1 MRWQVLAALTNGW
14 LWLLAVLAAVV
25 LVIGSA
31 PIWFALTS
39 GAAVLLGGATVQG
52 AVEWRAA
59 RRARLPGSQRPEL
72 DTGAPVRSGE
82 ARAVIARAEAAAARA
97 AQTRSEDRDAPAD
110 ILAGAEVATTGA
122 VSTLHDLGRQV
133 DRLEAAIGGVRVHD
147 VQAELASVE
156 HNLATDRAASPE
168 LAEQR
173 RAIADG
179 LRAQLEVY
187 RRLAEQRQLVL
198 ARMRSAAIGLEG
210 LAVRLGEIGAL
221 YSAQGQDTTA
231 DDDLRAVAT
240 EMDDLRVGLQEAER
254 TLRQTLRNLG

>member
-25 LVIGSA
+25 LVIGNA

-39 GAAVLLGGATVQG
+39 GAAVLAGGATVQG

-59 RRARLPGSQRPEL
+59 KRARLPGAQRPVL
-72 DTGAPVRSGE
+72 DGGTPVRSGE

-97 AQTRSEDRDAPAD
+97 RQIRAADQDAPAD

-122 VSTLHDLGRQV
+122 VATLHDLGRQV
-133 DRLEAAIGGVRVHD
+133 DRLDDAIGGVRVHD
-147 VQAELASVE
+147 VQGELATVE
-156 HNLATDRAASPE
+156 HNLATDRTASSE
-168 LAEQR
+168 LTEQR

-179 LRAQLEVY
+179 LRAQLEAY
-187 RRLAEQRQLVL
+187 RRLAEQRTLVL
-198 ARMRSAAIGLEG
+198 ARMRSGAIGLEG

-221 YSAQGQDTTA
+221 YSAQDHDSTA

-254 TLRQTLRNLG
+254 TLRQSLRSLD